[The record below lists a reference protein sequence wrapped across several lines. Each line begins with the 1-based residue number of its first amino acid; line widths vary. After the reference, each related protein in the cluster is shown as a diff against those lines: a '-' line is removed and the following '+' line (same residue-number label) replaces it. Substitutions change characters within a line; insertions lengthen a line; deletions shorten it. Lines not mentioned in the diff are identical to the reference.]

1 MTVDNLCA
9 LFTESWQSISV
20 WSLDEEEVLNVV
32 KKYGHPK
39 EKIISQ
45 KIEEKYFAGE
55 GLEFNDLIN
64 LDSLY
69 KSNYQKFSKKDVAD
83 E

>member
-1 MTVDNLCA
+1 M
-9 LFTESWQSISV
+9 
-20 WSLDEEEVLNVV
+20 

-69 KSNYQKFSKKDVAD
+69 KSNYQKFSKKDVTD